1 MAEKIECAGKSNKAH
16 PDAITAALHQA
27 GHQVKYQE
35 FPGMC
40 HTYNV
45 PSPSSGK
52 AFGFYLRGLKTYES
66 DDILYV
72 IAEEVPR
79 DDN

>member
-16 PDAITAALHQA
+16 PDALTAALHQA

-40 HTYNV
+40 PHIMFPLQV
-45 PSPSSGK
+45 PGK
-52 AFGFYLRGLKTYES
+52 RLDFICKA
-66 DDILYV
+66 V
-72 IAEEVPR
+72 
-79 DDN
+79 N